1 MKTLGISITEDGEF
15 LRITLRGPS
24 TYANLIHA
32 AATVN
37 AETKSR
43 GIWLVLCDTTAMSVP
58 AGAFEK
64 FEAGA
69 ELARGADPR
78 MRIAVVAPVDAIDY
92 IFENVARNRGVAV
105 SVFRSEGAALKWLT
119 GDKSA

>member
-1 MKTLGISITEDGEF
+1 MNTLEISIVEEGDV
-15 LRITLRGPS
+15 LRFTLKGSS
-24 TYANLIHA
+24 TYANLTHA

-37 AETKSR
+37 AETKAR
-43 GIWLVLCDTTAMSVP
+43 GVWLVLCDTTAMSVP

-78 MRIAVVAPVDAIDY
+78 MKMAVVAPVEAIDY
-92 IFENVARNRGVAV
+92 IFENVARNRGVEVA
-105 SVFRSEGAALKWLT
+105 VFRNESAALEWLME
-119 GDKSA
+119 GDRA